1 MRIGIIGHEG
11 YAGVPEALRTIRSCA
26 KKLGMQL
33 SIEPVIAE
41 AGPGEEKLTSPDS
54 LDALIT
60 LGGDGTLLR
69 GARFLNSRQIP
80 ILGVNLGRLGFL
92 TSCQGSDLG
101 TALQDFADERFV
113 AEARMVLE
121 ARAVD
126 SNGTTKHEWRALNDF
141 VLHKGGFARVVR
153 LEITVDGASLGSYAC
168 DGVVI
173 CTPTGSTAYSL
184 SAGGPVVVPTVESI
198 IITPISAHTLAVRPL
213 VVPPTAEISVQA
225 DDSTKELLVTVDGQ
239 VGANFRDQERLIV
252 RRAKDPVRIV
262 RFQKTTFFEKI
273 RVKLGWGGLPDRD

>member
-1 MRIGIIGHEG
+1 MRIGIIGHKG
-11 YAGVPEALRTIRSCA
+11 YEGVPEALRTIRASA
-26 KKLGMQL
+26 KALGMQL
-33 SIEPVIAE
+33 SIEPDI
-41 AGPGEEKLTSPDS
+41 GPANAGEEKLESPDS
-54 LDALIT
+54 LDALLT

-69 GARFLNSRQIP
+69 GARFLKSRQIP

-92 TSCQGSDLG
+92 TSCQGSDLA
-101 TALQDFADERFV
+101 TALKDFSAGKYV
-113 AEARMVLE
+113 AEARMVLA

-126 SNGTTKHEWRALNDF
+126 PSGAVKHEWRALNDF

-153 LEITVDGASLGSYAC
+153 LGITVDGASLGSYAC
-168 DGVVI
+168 DGIVI

-198 IITPISAHTLAVRPL
+198 IITPVSAHTLAVRPL

-225 DDSTKELLVTVDGQ
+225 DDSATELLVTVDGQ
-239 VGANFRDQERLIV
+239 VGANFRDHEQLVV
-252 RRAKDPVRIV
+252 RRADSPVLIV

>member
-1 MRIGIIGHEG
+1 MRIGVIGHKG
-11 YAGVPEALRTIRSCA
+11 YEGVPEAMRTLRTSA
-26 KKLGMQL
+26 KSLGMHLAVEQDINDTG
-33 SIEPVIAE
+33 S
-41 AGPGEEKLTSPDS
+41 GDEKLESPDS
-54 LDALIT
+54 LDALLT

-69 GARFLNSRQIP
+69 GARFLKGRQIP

-92 TSCQGSDLG
+92 TSCQGSDLA
-101 TALQDFADERFV
+101 TALTDFAEGRFV
-113 AEARMVLE
+113 AEARMVLG

-126 SNGTTKHEWRALNDF
+126 DSGATKQEWRALNDF

-153 LEITVDGASLGSYAC
+153 LGITVDGASLGSYAC
-168 DGVVI
+168 DGIVI
-173 CTPTGSTAYSL
+173 STPTGSTAYSL

-225 DDSTKELLVTVDGQ
+225 DDSATELLVTVDGQ
-239 VGANFRDQERLIV
+239 VGANFRDRERLV
-252 RRAKDPVRIV
+252 VKRASESVLIV

-273 RVKLGWGGLPDRD
+273 RVKLGWGGLPDRN